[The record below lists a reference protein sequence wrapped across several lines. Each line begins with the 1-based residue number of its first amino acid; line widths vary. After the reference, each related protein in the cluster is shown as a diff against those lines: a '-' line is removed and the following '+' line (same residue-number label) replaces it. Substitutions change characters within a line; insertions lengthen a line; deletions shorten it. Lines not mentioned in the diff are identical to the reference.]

1 MNKLKKINI
10 ISQNKNIDEL
20 YEKEI
25 KKNTKKFEIK

>member
-25 KKNTKKFEIK
+25 KKTQKNSK

>member
-1 MNKLKKINI
+1 MNKLKKKL

-25 KKNTKKFEIK
+25 KKKTQKNSK